1 MELLLVEEDNSED
14 LKMKSMLKTKNVSI
28 FKFYC
33 HLFEPLDYLFI
44 IPGLIGLMIYGLS
57 HTILPFLN
65 SNVYSELGNTS
76 ECREN
81 SIVEEIMK
89 QHVKEVINSNIKK
102 QCIFGLII
110 LVGNSMG
117 YFFLGLISSR
127 CLYNF
132 KKKYFTT
139 LLSQE
144 QAWFDSSNVFE
155 FATKIQTQ
163 IEYIERGMGE
173 SLMNIIIDSF
183 IGIISFIFAFFG
195 SWKLSLIMLC
205 LFPLIIYV
213 NIIKNKINLNGNI
226 LARKSWELAGGI
238 AEEIFY
244 NIKTVVSFS
253 NFDYELKRFYEK
265 IEITYKI
272 EMLTNLKTRLCSGIQ
287 YFITSLIIFIA
298 FIYGRTLV
306 KKDFNSFRGRDM
318 TGGDITLSY
327 SCMLSFYNA
336 VIRFFINL
344 EYVQVSLAAT
354 SDYFNLYERK
364 PQMDLTNSIEKP
376 PLDNIKGKIEF
387 KNVNFYY
394 PTDNNKRLILE
405 GINLNFEAGKK
416 IALIGQSGSGKTT
429 IINLI
434 ERLYEITDGEI
445 LLDGLDI
452 RKYDIQYLRNLI
464 GYVEQEPVL
473 FNKTIRQN
481 IIFGR
486 EKYIKESG
494 EDIEQLIKKVCDEA
508 YASEFINNL
517 PNGLDYV
524 VGLKGSKLSGG
535 QKQRI
540 AIARALLIKP
550 KILILD
556 EATSALD
563 NKSEKIVQK
572 TLDNI
577 SKMNITTIII
587 AHRLSTIKNADIIY
601 ALKDGKVY
609 EQGTHEEL
617 FQKGGYYANII
628 KSQLVLE
635 NIKKYNEKDKYNRR
649 MATENRIKTREINI
663 KNNNKEISKSTEDI
677 HISFL
682 AILKDLWLFKF
693 DFLFGVLSTIIL
705 GVINPFSGLIIGKCI
720 NSVNSLYETIRFN
733 DTLKYST
740 VLFILSF
747 LDGLFNFLGF
757 WKLINLG
764 LKLSRYYRKEMM
776 KKFLSFHISY
786 FDIEKN
792 SPGSLLTNMS
802 INTIQINDYM
812 KDILGSLAISSS
824 LFITTLILGCCYE
837 YRLTLIAIVFI
848 PVLVFINIMRKISM
862 QSDNRKSM
870 QANLEGGA
878 IISECLTNT
887 KTIFAYNFKN
897 EAINMYLEAIDYIT
911 QKQTRDNLINGF
923 GIGLSYSS
931 DYFRDSCLYAATKRF
946 VLNNTLDTN
955 DLYII
960 QSITG
965 KSVERVVSY
974 VTKFGRIKKAIFIY
988 KSLHSIL
995 ETKSLIPSYEKDNI
1009 NKLNTKYIKGKIEFK
1024 HVYFSYPTNP
1034 ECSVLKDI
1042 NMTIEPGQKIALVGY
1057 SGCGKSSIIQLINRF
1072 YDIDNDKGEIL
1083 IDGENIK
1090 NYNIYELRKRI
1101 GYISQEPSIFK
1112 TSNIENIRYGNLDSS
1127 NEECIEAAKRTN
1139 SLKILQYDEDNE
1151 QTVGK
1156 KVHKK
1161 KLSGGEK
1168 QKLAIARILLKK
1180 PIILLF
1186 DEVTSALDKNSELEI
1201 QKTLDDLSKNITT
1214 ITIAHRLNTIK
1225 DYDKIYVFDNGRIKE
1240 QGTHEELMKLK
1251 KRYYILYNC

>member
-1 MELLLVEEDNSED
+1 MFER
-14 LKMKSMLKTKNVSI
+14 KHISI

-33 HLFEPLDYLFI
+33 HLFEPLDYLFLI
-44 IPGLIGLMIYGLS
+44 LGLIGLIIYGLS
-57 HTILPFLN
+57 HSILPYIN
-65 SNVYSELGNTS
+65 ANVYSSLGDTS
-76 ECREN
+76 ESREN
-81 SIVEEIMK
+81 SVVEEIMK
-89 QHVKEVINSNIKK
+89 QNVREVMNSNIKK
-102 QCIFGLII
+102 QLIYGSVT
-110 LVGNSMG
+110 LVGNTMG

-132 KKKYFTT
+132 KKKYFTV

-144 QAWFDSSNVFE
+144 QAWFDSANIFE

-173 SLMNIIIDSF
+173 NLMFIIIDSF
-183 IGIISFIFAFFG
+183 IGITSFIFAFFG
-195 SWKLSLIMLC
+195 SWKLSLVLLC
-205 LFPLIIYV
+205 LFPICIYV
-213 NIIKNKINLNGNI
+213 NMRKNKKNLKGNTI
-226 LARKSWELAGGI
+226 ARKIWESAGGI

-265 IEITYKI
+265 VEISYRIEI
-272 EMLTNLKTRLCSGIQ
+272 LTNLKVRLYTGIQ

-298 FIYGRTLV
+298 FIYGRTFV
-306 KKDFNSFRGRDM
+306 KKDFNSFRGRDI

-327 SCMLSFYNA
+327 NCIISFYKA
-336 VIRFFINL
+336 FIRIFISL

-354 SDYFNLYERK
+354 SDYFSLYERK
-364 PQMDLTNSIEKP
+364 PNMDLTNSIEKP

-394 PTDNNKRLILE
+394 PTDINKRLILD

-416 IALIGQSGSGKTT
+416 VAIIGQTGCGKTT

-452 RKYDIQYLRNLI
+452 RRYDIQYLRHLI
-464 GYVEQEPVL
+464 GYVEQEPIL
-473 FNKTIRQN
+473 FDKTIRQN

-486 EKYIKESG
+486 EKYIKELG
-494 EDIEQLIKKVCDEA
+494 EDIEQSIKKVCDEA
-508 YASEFINNL
+508 YASEFIEKL

-572 TLDNI
+572 ALDNI

-617 FQKGGYYANII
+617 LKKGGYYANTI
-628 KSQLVLE
+628 KSQLVLDS
-635 NIKKYNEKDKYNRR
+635 IKKHNERDKYIKR
-649 MATENRIKTREINI
+649 MTTVNAVKTGKIKF
-663 KNNNKEISKSTEDI
+663 KNYDKEISKSPEDV
-677 HISFL
+677 HITFCT
-682 AILKDLWLFKF
+682 ILKDLWLFKF
-693 DFLFGVLSTIIL
+693 DFFLGLISSIL
-705 GVINPFSGLIIGKCI
+705 IGVINPFIGLIFGKCI
-720 NSVNSLYETIRFN
+720 NSINSLYETIRFD
-733 DTLKYST
+733 DTLKYSII
-740 VLFILSF
+740 LFILSI
-747 LDGLFNFLGF
+747 LDGLFNFICF

-764 LKLSRYYRKEMM
+764 LKLARYYRKEMM
-776 KKFLSFHISY
+776 KKFLSFHLSY
-786 FDIEKN
+786 YDEEKN
-792 SPGSLLTNMS
+792 TPGAILTKMS
-802 INTIQINDYM
+802 INTIQLKDYTR
-812 KDILGSLAISSS
+812 DILGSLIICIS
-824 LFITTLILGCCYE
+824 LFITTLILCCCYE
-837 YRLTLIAIVFI
+837 YRLTLITIIFI
-848 PVLVFINIMRKISM
+848 PVLIFINIMRKMLM
-862 QSDNRKSM
+862 QSDNKKSM
-870 QANLEGGA
+870 QVNLESGA
-878 IISECLTNT
+878 IISGCLTNT
-887 KTIFAYNFKN
+887 KTIFVYNFKN
-897 EAINMYLEAIDYIT
+897 EAIKMYLEAIDYIT
-911 QKQTRDNLINGF
+911 QKQTRDNIINGL
-923 GIGLSYSS
+923 GIGLSYSI
-931 DYFRDSCLYAATKRF
+931 DYCRNACFYAATKRF
-946 VLNNTLDTN
+946 VLNNTLETGDM
-955 DLYII
+955 YII
-960 QSITG
+960 QSIIG
-965 KSVERVVSY
+965 KSTERVISY
-974 VTKFGRIKKAIFIY
+974 VTKFGRIKKAVFTS
-988 KSLHSIL
+988 KSLYSIF
-995 ETKSLIPSYEKDNI
+995 ETQSLIPPYEKDNI
-1009 NKLNTKYIKGKIEFK
+1009 NKLTTKNIKGKIEFK
-1024 HVYFSYPTNP
+1024 NVYFSYPTNY
-1034 ECSVLKDI
+1034 ERAVLKDI

-1072 YDIDNDKGEIL
+1072 YDIDDDKGEIL
-1083 IDGENIK
+1083 IDGVNIK
-1090 NYNIYELRKRI
+1090 DYNIYELRKRI

-1112 TSNIENIRYGNLDSS
+1112 TSNMENIRYGNLDATD
-1127 NEECIEAAKRTN
+1127 EECIEAAKKAN
-1139 SLKILQYDEDNE
+1139 SLNILQYDEDNK
-1151 QTVGK
+1151 QLIDK

-1168 QKLAIARILLKK
+1168 QKLAIARILIKK

-1186 DEVTSALDKNSELEI
+1186 DEVTSALDKNSELEV
-1201 QKTLDDLSKNITT
+1201 QKTLDNLSMNITT

-1251 KRYYILYNC
+1251 KRYYTLYNN